1 MEHLTQI
8 AELAGLGPW
17 LGTLASLA
25 LAIRSDRAARHSS
38 AEAERLRASSDV
50 VAMEQLRTWIDELR
64 GTVRRQAAKIARLD
78 REATAY
84 EARCIDL
91 EEENARLRDQ
101 VGELERRVEEVV
113 DQRDALRAERD
124 ELAAAIASARPH
136 HPPLTLASSGRP
148 KE

>member
-1 MEHLTQI
+1 MDLLQ
-8 AELAGLGPW
+8 LAHDLGPW
-17 LGTLASLA
+17 AAALGA
-25 LAIRSDRAARHSS
+25 LAAAVRSDRAARHSS
-38 AEAERLRASSDV
+38 AEAERLRASSDA
-50 VAMEQLRTWIDELR
+50 VAGAQLRAWLEELR
-64 GTVRRQAAKIARLD
+64 GTVKKQAAKIARLE

-113 DQRDALRAERD
+113 DQRDALRRERD
-124 ELAAAIASARPH
+124 ELAASIASARPH
-136 HPPLTLASSGRP
+136 HPPLTLASSGRS